1 MPLKNK
7 INLQST
13 SDLAQ
18 VGIQSNSSINST
30 TIRSS
35 TSVTS
40 GIEVFTVADATNK
53 IGIQSNVG
61 IKDPIQ
67 VNFTG
72 DVLSYEEALDILEP
86 FGITD
91 TSFIVSGS
99 STINRNTLELGVSAE
114 INDTKII
121 I

>member
-30 TIRSS
+30 NIRGS
-35 TSVTS
+35 TSVSS
-40 GIEVFTVADATNK
+40 GIEVSTVADVTNR
-53 IGIQSNVG
+53 IGIQNNIG

-67 VNFTG
+67 VNFTVKSIKIVDSREG
-72 DVLSYEEALDILEP
+72 LEQTNQWLRDNGEYVNGRP
-86 FGITD
+86 F
-91 TSFIVSGS
+91 FV
-99 STINRNTLELGVSAE
+99 
-114 INDTKII
+114 
-121 I
+121 

>member
-35 TSVTS
+35 ASVTN
-40 GIEVFTVADATNK
+40 GIEVSTVADVTNK
-53 IGIQSNVG
+53 IGIQSSVG

-67 VNFTG
+67 VNFTVKSIKIVDSREG
-72 DVLSYEEALDILEP
+72 LEQTNQWFRDNGEYVNGRPFFVEE
-86 FGITD
+86 
-91 TSFIVSGS
+91 
-99 STINRNTLELGVSAE
+99 N
-114 INDTKII
+114 
-121 I
+121 

>member
-40 GIEVFTVADATNK
+40 GIKVSTVTDATNK
-53 IGIQSNVG
+53 IGIQGNVG

-67 VNFTG
+67 VNFIVKSIKIVDSREG
-72 DVLSYEEALDILEP
+72 LEQ
-86 FGITD
+86 T
-91 TSFIVSGS
+91 
-99 STINRNTLELGVSAE
+99 NQ
-114 INDTKII
+114 
-121 I
+121 